1 MYNVKYIMEVDM
13 KNPEIRKLKSSTDI
27 RGVASG
33 LFGRKLTFTA
43 YTAEVMA
50 RAFCT
55 WLKSQTGKE
64 CVTVAVGHDSRI
76 TAQEFTD
83 AAAAGIAKCG
93 CVALKTGLSSTPS
106 MFILLKRTDRADGSI
121 MVTASHLPADRN
133 GMKFFTPHGG
143 LSASELDEI
152 ISIAESGNFAEG
164 DGRTENFYFMD
175 DYSTLLTEKVRTAC
189 GTDRPLDGLKI
200 IVDAGNGAGGFF
212 AEKVLAPLGA
222 DTTGSINLQPNGM
235 FPHHAPNP
243 EDGAAVEATRRAVL
257 DSGADL
263 GIIFDTDVDRAGAVD
278 CDGKEINR
286 NRLIA
291 LISAVLLERKKGTI
305 VTDSVTSDGLTEFI
319 EAHGGRHRRY
329 MRGYRNVIDECI
341 RLNNS
346 GEYSPLAIET
356 SGHAAFKDNYFLD
369 DGAYLVTELLILTAK
384 QRAKGK
390 RLSDLICDLKE
401 PAEEAEI
408 RLPIEGDDFKSYGKE
423 VLEAIRAGATALEGA
438 TLPENCEGVRINFDE
453 RHGSGW
459 ALIRMSLHEAI
470 LPINMESSKEGGC
483 KLIATTVLKLLKP
496 MKRVDCTYLINY
508 ING

>member
-1 MYNVKYIMEVDM
+1 MYNVNCIMKVDR
-13 KNPEIRKLKSSTDI
+13 NDPVIGKLKSGTDI

-33 LFGRKLTFTA
+33 ILGRKVTFTA
-43 YTAEVMA
+43 QTAEVMA

-55 WLKSQTGKE
+55 WLTAATGKE
-64 CVTVAVGHDSRI
+64 RVTVAVGHDSRI
-76 TAQEFTD
+76 TADEMTE

-106 MFILLKRTDRADGSI
+106 MFMLLKNTDRADGSI
-121 MVTASHLPADRN
+121 MITASHLPADRN
-133 GMKFFTPHGG
+133 GMKFFTPRGG
-143 LSASELDEI
+143 LSAGELDEI
-152 ISIAESGNFAEG
+152 IAIAEGGKFAQG
-164 DGRTENFYFMD
+164 GGRAEDFYFMD
-175 DYSTLLTEKVRTAC
+175 EYSALLTGKVRAAC
-189 GTDRPLDGLKI
+189 GSERPLEGLKI

-222 DTTGSINLQPNGM
+222 DTTGSIYLQPDGT

-257 DSGADL
+257 ESGADL

-278 CDGKEINR
+278 CDGREINR

-291 LISAVLLERKKGTI
+291 LMSAVLLERRAGTI

-319 EAHGGRHRRY
+319 EAHGGKHRRY

-341 RLNNS
+341 RLNDA

-384 QRAKGK
+384 QRAKGQ
-390 RLSDLICDLKE
+390 RLSDLIAGLKE

-408 RLPIEGDDFKSYGKE
+408 RLAVEGDDFRSYAKG
-423 VLEAIRAGATALEGA
+423 VLAEIETRAAALDGAS
-438 TLPENCEGVRINFDE
+438 LPENCEGVRIDFD
-453 RHGSGW
+453 RSRGGGW

-470 LPINMESSKEGGC
+470 LPINIESAEAGGC
-483 KLIATTVLKLLKP
+483 KQIAEAVLELLKP
-496 MKRVDCTYLINY
+496 FERVDCSPLEKY
-508 ING
+508 IGA